1 MEFTHAVVS
10 TLDHRDGN
18 FVRLFL
24 SEVAAVNWACEFVRQ
39 QWPNLIEVMKLPNGD
54 EFLDEFRRNFD
65 LTEWFFVHPVVYHMP
80 TESEVD
86 DHENG

>member
-10 TLDHRDGN
+10 TLDIRGGN

-39 QWPNLIEVMKLPNGD
+39 QWPNLIEVMKLPQ
-54 EFLDEFRRNFD
+54 RRR
-65 LTEWFFVHPVVYHMP
+65 V
-80 TESEVD
+80 S
-86 DHENG
+86 G